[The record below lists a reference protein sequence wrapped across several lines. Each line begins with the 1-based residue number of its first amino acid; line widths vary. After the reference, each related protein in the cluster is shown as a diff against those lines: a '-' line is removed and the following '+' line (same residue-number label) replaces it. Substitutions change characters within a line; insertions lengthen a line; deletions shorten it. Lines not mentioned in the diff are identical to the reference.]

1 MVIEASKYD
10 GMTFIYG
17 NASPRLTVLGNDE

>member
-1 MVIEASKYD
+1 MVIEASNYD
-10 GMTFIYG
+10 GTTFIYG